1 MMEGSTFS
9 YTAMVLQGEQPQ
21 PPTNPTEDANEDN
34 EDDDLRPVSGPKV
47 LEIFLSP
54 LGHAYS
60 LDICTVIDAYAAD

>member
-1 MMEGSTFS
+1 MEQAG
-9 YTAMVLQGEQPQ
+9 VLSP
-21 PPTNPTEDANEDN
+21 NVNN
-34 EDDDLRPVSGPKV
+34 L